1 VQINKG
7 GPQITQI
14 TDGSKQV
21 RDTGFVMTGKK
32 HSIFRIG
39 SVFIVVGTFVAN
51 ALFDTT
57 ASSSGSGFVKSG
69 RGVTSS
75 EPHLKP
81 SAADARHLVA
91 LTQRKSAPR
100 PFAEAAKRNAQL
112 RTELNWILGG
122 KTQRGWYLYT
132 PLINSLLH
140 TEKDVTSVGF
150 ASALAR
156 WQKTTGLTP
165 SGVLDEGTLYA
176 MISYWQG
183 RRLKDRSVAQ
193 PDQLITAPIADF
205 YDPTRAVELLKVER
219 QTYAAYRR
227 MVAAAVADRSLGLAR
242 VGRGAK
248 AQLAP
253 GEKYLKIVSAFRS
266 REYQEQLR
274 RESPNAGSAGLAVN
288 SPHFTGR
295 ALDLYVGGEAVDTS
309 DANRAVQVQTHVYK
323 WLVRNAERFGF
334 RPYFYEPWHWEYTR

>member
-1 VQINKG
+1 MMI
-7 GPQITQI
+7 
-14 TDGSKQV
+14 
-21 RDTGFVMTGKK
+21 GKR
-32 HSIFRIG
+32 HSIFQFG
-39 SVFIVVGTFVAN
+39 AVFIVVAALAAN
-51 ALFDTT
+51 MQFAQTGH
-57 ASSSGSGFVKSG
+57 SQSGFAKLG
-69 RGVTSS
+69 RGLTTS
-75 EPHLKP
+75 EPHIKP
-81 SAADARHLVA
+81 SAAVARDLVT
-91 LTQRKSAPR
+91 LPQRKSAPA
-100 PFAEAAKRNAQL
+100 PFAAAAKRNAQL

-122 KTQRGWYLYT
+122 KPQHGWYLYT

-140 TEKDVTSVGF
+140 TEKDDTSVGF
-150 ASALAR
+150 AATLAR

-219 QTYAAYRR
+219 QTYAAYKR
-227 MVAAAVADRSLGLAR
+227 MVAAAIADRSLGLAR
-242 VGRGAK
+242 IGKGAK

-253 GEKYLKIVSAFRS
+253 GEKYLKIISAFRS

-274 RESPNAGSAGLAVN
+274 RESPSAGSAGLAVN

-295 ALDLYVGGEAVDTS
+295 ALDVYVGGDPVDTTDS
-309 DANRAVQVQTHVYK
+309 NRAIQVQTRVYK

-334 RPYFYEPWHWEYTR
+334 RPYFYEPWHWEYAQ